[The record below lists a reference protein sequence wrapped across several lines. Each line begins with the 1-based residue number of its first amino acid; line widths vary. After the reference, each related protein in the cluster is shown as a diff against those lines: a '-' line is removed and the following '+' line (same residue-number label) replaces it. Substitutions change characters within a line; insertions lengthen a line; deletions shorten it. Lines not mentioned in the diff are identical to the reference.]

1 LLTISGGIR
10 GLFLVSTTAL
20 LIVSGACKGNQP
32 STSTTPFDPGAPLV
46 KFATSH
52 FAGSGNCAVCH
63 SNLKDASGA
72 DVSIDTQWRSTMM
85 ANAAKD
91 PYFLAKTASEAANLP
106 SLKGA
111 IEDACATCHM
121 PMAQT
126 QAVADGSTT
135 GILGSGFLST
145 SNNLNPAAMDG
156 NSCSVCH
163 QIKADGLGTAAT
175 FGGAYKIN
183 TSTASPNR
191 IEYGPYANPLTG
203 PMQSLVGF
211 TPTMGAQQNS
221 AGLCA
226 TCHTVYTPVVD
237 DKNNLVGTFP
247 EQTAY
252 LEWSASAYGSNPAA
266 QLACQSCHMA
276 PSSAAVAISNNPTT
290 LTPRSPYYQHA
301 FIGGSSLIL
310 NMMGSRVQQ
319 LGITASSQQ
328 MLATAQAT
336 ATQLGSKAAQIAV
349 VSSSIENGKLNV
361 TLSVSDQTGHKF
373 PTGFPSRRAWIEFTV
388 TDSTGKVVFQSG
400 KVKADGSI
408 TGNDADAKN
417 GAFEPHYDIITSSDQ
432 VQIYES
438 IMANTDGQLTYNIL
452 KGASYLKDNR
462 LLPAGFDKT
471 KAPQDAGVYGGAFSD
486 ANFKGGSDQVTY
498 QVGVGG
504 GKGPYTVTARL
515 LYQTVSYQFS
525 KAFVGSDTLI
535 KSFTSMYQAADKT
548 PNLVSS
554 VSKTIS

>member
-1 LLTISGGIR
+1 MPTLSNGIR
-10 GLFLVSTTAL
+10 GLLLVSTTAV
-20 LIVSGACKGNQP
+20 LIASGACKSDQP

-46 KFATSH
+46 KFSTSH
-52 FAGSGNCAVCH
+52 FEGSGNCAVCH
-63 SNLKDASGA
+63 SNLKDASGN
-72 DVSIDTQWRSTMM
+72 DVSIDTQWRSTIM

-126 QAVADGSTT
+126 QAAADETAT
-135 GILGSGFLST
+135 GMLGSGFLNT
-145 SNNLNPAAMDG
+145 SNPLNKTAMDG
-156 NSCSVCH
+156 NSCTLCH

-175 FGGAYKIN
+175 LGGAYKID

-191 IEYGPYANPLTG
+191 IEYGPYPSPLTG

-211 TPTMGAQQNS
+211 TPAQGAQQNS

-226 TCHTVYTPVVD
+226 TCHTVYTPIVD
-237 DKNNLVGTFP
+237 AKNNVVGTFP

-252 LEWSASAYGSNPAA
+252 LEWSASSYGSNPAA

-276 PSSAAVAISNNPTT
+276 PASGAVAVSNNPTT
-290 LTPRSPYYQHA
+290 LAPRSPYYQHA

-310 NMMGSRVQQ
+310 KMMGSQVPQ
-319 LGITASSQQ
+319 LGITASSEQ
-328 MLATAQAT
+328 MLATSALT
-336 ATQLGSKAAQIAV
+336 ATQLGSKAAQITV
-349 VSSSIENGKLNV
+349 TSSSIADGKLNV

-388 TDSTGKVVFQSG
+388 ADSSGKVVFESG

-417 GAFEPHYDIITSSDQ
+417 GAFEPHYDVITKSDQ

-438 IMANTDGQLTYNIL
+438 IMANTDGKVTYNII

-462 LLPAGFDKT
+462 ILPAGFDKA
-471 KAPQDAGVYGGAFSD
+471 KAPQDAGVYGDAFSD

-498 QVGVGG
+498 QVSVGG
-504 GKGPYTVTARL
+504 TGPYTVTARL

-525 KAFVGSDTLI
+525 KAFVGSDALV
-535 KSFTSMYQAADKT
+535 KNFTSLYQSADKA
-548 PNLVSS
+548 PNLVSTVTKT
-554 VSKTIS
+554 VS